1 MGWEEQAMQ
10 IKMMFNQ
17 MPKEGE
23 AKTDQVV
30 PRGQRS
36 DTEWDMKAQ
45 GIKWPLL
52 FQELSFKGKER
63 LIIRVRNG
71 V

>member
-17 MPKEGE
+17 MPAGGV

-36 DTEWDMKAQ
+36 DTERDTKA
-45 GIKWPLL
+45 
-52 FQELSFKGKER
+52 
-63 LIIRVRNG
+63 
-71 V
+71 